1 MADETD
7 DKVRRQFSL
16 ILTLISNRFGLLKEE
31 IFQSVPEYHQQY
43 DAFDDSKLDSL
54 ERKFERDKD
63 DIRELGVVI
72 EAFSVEH
79 SWGGGQETRYRI
91 VGENYDFPD
100 DVTFTQAEMTLLRL
114 AAEAWRDGSLS
125 LDSRHAL
132 TKLRSLGVPANEPL
146 IGLAP
151 RINTQNPIF
160 EALKSILDISG
171 VATFLYLKPGETQ
184 ARQRKSAPLALV
196 LRRGLWYMLAH
207 DTEADAQR
215 TFLLSRMVSIP
226 KRHGSAVFDAGSQN
240 YTAQLEA
247 ELDELERAHAARIWV
262 EPGSDAFVRLSST
275 YANPGEDNVIDVH
288 YSDIDLLADELTE
301 FGADVK
307 VIAPTELS
315 VALASRFAALART
328 HGGVK

>member
-7 DKVRRQFSL
+7 DKVRRQFGL

-72 EAFSVEH
+72 DAFSVEH

-100 DVTFTQAEMTLLRL
+100 DVSFSQAEMTLLRL

-151 RINTQNPIF
+151 RISTQNPVF
-160 EALKSILDISG
+160 EALKGVLDISG
-171 VATFLYLKPGETQ
+171 VASFLYLKPGETQ
-184 ARQRKSAPLALV
+184 ARLRKAAPLALV
-196 LRRGLWYMLAH
+196 YRRGLWYMLAH

-215 TFLLSRMVSIP
+215 TFLLSRIVSIP
-226 KRHGSAVFDAGSQN
+226 KRHGSTIFDGGSQN
-240 YTAQLEA
+240 HTKQLET
-247 ELDELERAHAARIWV
+247 ELDELEQSHQARIWV

-275 YANPGEDNVIDVH
+275 YASPNEESVIDVNF
-288 YSDIDLLADELTE
+288 SDIDLLADELTE
-301 FGADVK
+301 FAAAVK
-307 VIAPTELS
+307 VITPLELS
-315 VALASRFAALART
+315 DALSSRFATLSRA